1 MAEGEG
7 EAPRLPERRG
17 GTRTGAA
24 LEAERCRWHR
34 GPGEGRS
41 AVVTIWGQFW
51 AGPRRSEELLK
62 TRTRSPIAE
71 MGVECAGTR
80 SGPGSMRAGAEVA
93 GPGCASCDRAYREQ
107 SVQCGGRATNRW
119 VGAHTDTKRN

>member
-24 LEAERCRWHR
+24 LEAERCWWQG

-41 AVVTIWGQFW
+41 AVVTI
-51 AGPRRSEELLK
+51 R
-62 TRTRSPIAE
+62 
-71 MGVECAGTR
+71 
-80 SGPGSMRAGAEVA
+80 
-93 GPGCASCDRAYREQ
+93 
-107 SVQCGGRATNRW
+107 
-119 VGAHTDTKRN
+119 